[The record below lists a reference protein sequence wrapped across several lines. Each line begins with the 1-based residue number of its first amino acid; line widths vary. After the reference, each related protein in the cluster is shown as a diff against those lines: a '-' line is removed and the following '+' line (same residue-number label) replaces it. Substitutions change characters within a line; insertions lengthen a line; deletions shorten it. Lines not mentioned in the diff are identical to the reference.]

1 MAAINKTQGRR
12 NKTMAK
18 SPVIGITMGDPAGI
32 GPEIIVK
39 TLLESDVHKLCRPIV
54 IGDAKVI
61 NKTLKAC
68 KLSGEINTVDD
79 ISGHFHGK
87 KVINI
92 IDLNNIDGAV
102 IDSGIPSK
110 VCGTAAVE
118 YIKKA
123 ADLAM
128 SKKINAITTAPI
140 NKEVI
145 NAAGFSYPGHTEM
158 LAELSGTKDFGLM
171 MVGGG
176 LKVILVTSHM
186 ALNNIPVHIRKGSVL
201 RTIRLAHKAM
211 GYFDNHAPRIAVAA
225 LNPHAGEGK
234 LFGTEEWDEIMP
246 AILDA
251 RGEGMNVSDPLPA
264 DTLFYK
270 TKEGYYDIVV
280 AMYHDQGLIPIKLL
294 AFGRAVN
301 VTIGLPFIRTSV
313 DHGTA
318 YDIAGKNCAD
328 PSSLI
333 EAIKLAVE
341 MVGYTHA

>member
-1 MAAINKTQGRR
+1 
-12 NKTMAK
+12 MAK

-39 TLLESDVHKLCRPIV
+39 TLLEYEVHKICRPVV

-61 NKTLKAC
+61 NKTLKDC
-68 KLSGEINTVDD
+68 NLSCEINPVDD
-79 ISGHFHGK
+79 INGLFPGK

-92 IDLNNIDGAV
+92 IDLNNVDVTGLKLGV
-102 IDSGIPSK
+102 PSK
-110 VCGTAAVE
+110 VCGSAAVG
-118 YIKKA
+118 YIKKGA
-123 ADLAM
+123 ELAM
-128 SKKINAITTAPI
+128 SKKIDAITTAPI

-145 NAAGFSYPGHTEM
+145 NAAGFKYPGHTEM
-158 LAELSGTKDFGLM
+158 LAELSDTKDFGLM

-176 LKVILVTSHM
+176 LKVILVTTHM
-186 ALNNIPVHIRKGSVL
+186 ALKDIPVHIKKGSVL

-225 LNPHAGEGK
+225 LNPHAGEGR

-251 RGEGMNVSDPLPA
+251 RGEGLDVSDPLPA

-294 AFGRAVN
+294 AFGKAVN

-328 PSSLI
+328 PRSLI

>member
-1 MAAINKTQGRR
+1 
-12 NKTMAK
+12 MAK
-18 SPVIGITMGDPAGI
+18 YPVIGITMGDPAGI

-39 TLLESDVHKLCRPIV
+39 TLLESEIQKICRPVV
-54 IGDAKVI
+54 IGDARVI
-61 NKTLKAC
+61 ENILAAC
-68 KLSGEINTVDD
+68 NLSGEVKKIDN
-79 ISGHFHGK
+79 ISGPPPGK
-87 KVINI
+87 NSVEI
-92 IDLNNIDGAV
+92 IDLNNIV
-102 IDSGIPSK
+102 VSGLKPGLPSK
-110 VCGTAAVE
+110 VCGSAAVE

-123 ADLAM
+123 GELAL
-128 SKKINAITTAPI
+128 SKKIDAITTAPI

-145 NAAGFSYPGHTEM
+145 NAAGYKYPGHTEM

-176 LKVILVTSHM
+176 LKVILVTTHM
-186 ALNNIPVHIRKGSVL
+186 ALKDVPGHIKKGSVL

-211 GYFDNHAPRIAVAA
+211 GYFDNHVPRIAVAA
-225 LNPHAGEGK
+225 LNPHAGEGR

-246 AILDA
+246 AILES
-251 RGEGMNVSDPLPA
+251 RGEGMDVSDPLPA

-294 AFGRAVN
+294 AFGKAVN

-328 PSSLI
+328 PGSLI
-333 EAIKLAVE
+333 EAIKMAVE

>member
-1 MAAINKTQGRR
+1 
-12 NKTMAK
+12 MAK

-39 TLLESDVHKLCRPIV
+39 TLLESDVHKICRPVV
-54 IGDAKVI
+54 IGDASVI
-61 NKTLKAC
+61 NKTLKNC

-79 ISGHFHGK
+79 VSGHFPGR

-92 IDLNNIDGAV
+92 LDLNNVDADGLQ
-102 IDSGIPSK
+102 SGIPSK

-123 ADLAM
+123 AELAM

-176 LKVILVTSHM
+176 LKVILVTSHI

-225 LNPHAGEGK
+225 LNPHAGEGR

-251 RGEGMNVSDPLPA
+251 RGEGMNVSDPMPA

-294 AFGRAVN
+294 AFGKAVN

-318 YDIAGKNCAD
+318 YDISGKNCAD
-328 PSSLI
+328 PRSLI